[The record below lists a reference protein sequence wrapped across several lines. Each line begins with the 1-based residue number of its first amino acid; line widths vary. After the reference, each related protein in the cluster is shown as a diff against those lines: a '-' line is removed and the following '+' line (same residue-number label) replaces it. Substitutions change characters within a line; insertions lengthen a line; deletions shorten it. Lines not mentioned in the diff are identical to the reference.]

1 MMEVGETQSVLQSV
15 LAAEELVAIPEVSLK
30 KIEALYEQRFEEFLT
45 AKALCETKKSE
56 LESQKESYENQ
67 IEQLSLKVKDE
78 SAKFHFTQQSVKEL
92 QIELEDVKQELVRTK
107 EKLAQYEQESGRY
120 RQERNEAVDERDTL
134 LSAVE
139 RKTLEVE
146 RLQAD
151 VVSLEH
157 KLKSANDAKCTAL
170 AKLDELDGKE
180 YALEFKEKRMER
192 ELALRDS
199 QIAKLTEDLERS
211 MHELQAVR
219 RDKNV
224 RSLTVE
230 AKLSE
235 KIEELKIANQTI
247 AHLSERDA
255 VLSKKVEELTMKLL
269 AQQEDTSKMMEQYQ
283 KQLMS
288 ESNLNNLLQQDKSDH
303 MRQTEELERAAS
315 ELRSLLNEATEQ
327 YGKLETEKKRLEAK
341 HEEDLAAKDRVIQE
355 QQDELKHANQL
366 LEEARVESL
375 EHAVEKLAPSAAA
388 TSRMLKSG
396 MSLTQV
402 YSKFVQA
409 SEELIETRKDNDK
422 LRLQMSNILAE
433 VECSAP
439 KITHV
444 ERLCRNLKDQ
454 NEELN
459 SQLAVLIN
467 ENGELKSELKQI
479 WEKLRNASAENDKL
493 QKTRSDLSRQ
503 VCSLLEETTRL
514 STGARSQTD
523 ESLTSNLLNEGLSR
537 KRITYRNIEELQA
550 NNADLIMTLHELN
563 ARLKV
568 AEGRKDTSELE
579 AQLHAREEMLREQ
592 QQKIQELEKI
602 LHICKIQRDRY
613 LARSRYSAPTGGM
626 HVNGEMDDSQD
637 VGERGSVSREA
648 YEAKVAEA
656 AASSVTLAE
665 KERRIA
671 DLEAKLKERQQELAT
686 MKEEYETY
694 RREKLQN
701 DKLMND
707 QFDRLRTENRELS
720 TQNVKLLGGVEY
732 QTDQNRIMKMSN
744 ETLKKQISTLEER
757 AKNYEI
763 TIAKHETTIVFLKD
777 QAIGAQ
783 SMLSRAEVQLG
794 NLKHELRILKDS
806 ESRLQAE
813 REMIHRERQQ
823 RELILNDVEM
833 IKVSMER
840 SESEGRLRLEKR
852 LDETSRECSALRRRL
867 QEEQDR
873 FRELTSQLQ
882 RQNETAHKR
891 MEEEIAIAETVAAEL
906 KNAKEELEIKQRKID
921 DLQRKL
927 QATLS
932 PSDEDN
938 PVTQANRKVR
948 ELEHLAEQNRIE
960 IDSLKE
966 ELSAAKEHARQYA
979 ELAESSEK
987 ELKELSGNYTKE
999 REASEQELAMLRKQ
1013 DAELRAQISE
1023 LNTEL
1028 SLKITGAQL
1037 SASSDGGDRES
1048 ELHKVQLEK
1057 KQALEQLA
1065 QQNRELREMRDKQN
1079 ALAEQL
1085 QQAEQKY
1092 ANEMVL
1098 HSSDIQQLAQ
1108 LKEELLR
1115 TNGQFVELREA
1126 RDLAAEQ
1133 LRTNEEC
1140 WTRREELLRAEINQM
1155 EERLSDLNAQN
1166 TTLHDQ
1172 LQTIS
1177 TRLLISS
1184 TGAGLNETLSSSAV
1198 AVGASG
1204 SGDAGASASGTD
1216 GEATPADESMSVTGI
1231 ADSSLLNRSLRDD
1244 EKASVEQLLQIIKY
1258 LRKEKDI
1265 AMARYDL
1272 ANTAKLRLQSEQQL
1286 VQKRLE
1292 EVQSELK
1299 AVREQTDAGIVS
1311 AAKHEE
1317 ILRRLE
1323 TFNAITDS
1331 NRVLREERD
1340 TLAKQ
1345 VADFSQRLRSAE
1357 EELLPLQEK
1366 VRELTVK
1373 MESTVNEATVLRQEA
1388 VRWRSRATMLIDRS
1402 NKTSTDDWKRLQ
1414 TERENLAK
1422 MLTTEQELLKRA
1434 NDELN
1439 TLRLDR
1445 TRLETELASVGR
1457 KLTSCG
1463 EETRNLLSER
1473 DTLQQSLATLQQNV
1487 AALQK
1492 NLATLT
1498 TENATLKLE
1507 LNTRDTEAQSKL
1519 DEMQTSLANK
1529 ELALTDAKNKE
1540 QQIRKIA
1547 KRYKE
1552 SFIEM
1557 QKENDE
1563 LKVQLNINPA
1573 AEAQDKT
1580 EPSGG
1585 DSTVES
1591 GGGGGSGTSGE
1602 AANFAAQLEDLR
1614 SQTSEEIDMLRK
1626 ENELLRAKMEKVDQ
1640 QQRTQG
1646 GDTAAAG
1653 SDKHRIAALTEQK
1666 ANMVR
1671 ELQTVRAQLLK
1682 AREELDLQRTQYEAR
1697 LAQLEKEASES
1708 KEVIGRLSRENEQLT
1723 VRLSQLTRQLGLQ
1736 QATKPSTSAGVVG
1749 AGSSE
1754 KPVGESPRTAN
1765 VKPMAGPSVQQSA
1778 TVTPRRVN
1786 ETPLASIRPMAVGSR
1801 TVAVLPTSQTSC
1813 SGSSGSSSS
1822 SSTSTGGNNVA
1833 IVQGSSSSGMAATG
1847 PSSNAVPAGS
1857 SSSVTGAG
1865 PGSSSSSITVGGS
1878 LSGTSSAV
1886 ASSLTTALVPPQQ
1899 QVHTTA
1905 SSSSSS
1911 SAGVGG
1917 NLNESLIV
1925 SSSPSSSHTD
1935 YMPATSSANVA
1946 VAAVPPMGSATT
1958 SSSSS
1963 ASLNAAES
1971 SSSSST
1977 TALLATE
1984 SDNPAQPSTGGV
1996 PPIVV
2001 VADQQLS
2008 TQQQQQ
2014 QQQAAVAMVLPQVEG
2029 QQQIQQQQQQQQ
2041 QLQPSQPASQAALP
2055 QQQQLA
2061 QQPLDKTSQQQQ
2073 ASSSSTVTTTQAGPI
2088 KRPRDVE
2095 GDSSTDT
2102 VSQQTGSKQTP
2113 AKKRLR
2119 MAQPATGEA
2128 FQGVSGSGME
2138 VEYQVPTSSQRDQ
2151 EDEVI
2156 AVDTEEEEDEEEDDD
2171 VNDVEDD
2178 DEEEED
2184 EDDEEE
2190 EEDVGMAD
2198 EGTAEADDG
2207 PMFADGYE
2215 VGESYGG
2222 QQGAGEG
2229 PDIDEDNN
2237 IASASNNEV
2246 DVMDDDNELRN
2257 AACGSSSTSTT
2268 TTTASAA
2275 ASSSGV
2281 KSSQSQ
2287 PAQQAMDTTVDAET
2301 SSTSGMVAAAGSS
2314 SSIANTTTVQHGS
2327 STYAL
2332 ESSSSSS
2339 SSGIGETSTTTGTVS
2354 GSNNIA
2360 PSHDSSPQQPQIQST
2375 TSGSSSAGLAESGA
2389 PQPSGSSNIAGGSTS
2404 ASTSSSSNSS
2414 TIVATAR
2421 QVVNP
2426 LTRHQQ
2432 QAAHLM
2438 LMQQQ
2443 QSYDEGAA
2451 DDRNVP
2457 STPTLYASRRSDGF
2471 SETILSSPH
2480 PQVPNARFVFGE
2492 PSSGSG
2498 RQLPV
2503 VPVSSRSDGTTGQ
2516 QQQQQPQELP
2526 QFLDDTSLGP
2536 LEESAVGSG
2545 VAGSSSSS
2553 SRGRVVP
2560 STTTTCEAQASS
2572 AGDLENALLQDDDE
2586 EEEDQPHQP
2595 QQQQQQTPHQ
2605 QEEHQQH
2612 LQQEQLPQQSEPH
2625 TQPPQQEQQQHQ
2637 QQEEM
2642 DIHEHQQQQQQQE
2655 AGPSTAPNNSAVSN
2669 EAEYVQPPKRSLRS
2683 LSHANLNYDL
2693 NTRAQKRDAT
2703 GREDFNRSW
2712 SDPRSHQARG
2722 MSRIP
2727 ARAGPSASVH
2737 QRIYH
2742 GKNMQEQQQ
2751 LQQMQQ
2757 QQQQQ
2762 QHQQFAGQQMGHT
2775 PRQRGGQRGG
2785 RRGRS
2790 GRRRQ
2795 SGGY

>member
-1 MMEVGETQSVLQSV
+1 MMEVGENQSVLQSV
-15 LAAEELVAIPEVSLK
+15 LAAEELVAIPEDSLK
-30 KIEALYEQRFEEFLT
+30 KIEALYEAGFAAFVAAT
-45 AKALCETKKSE
+45 ALCETKKTE

-92 QIELEDVKQELVRTK
+92 RIELEDVKQELVRAK

-199 QIAKLTEDLERS
+199 QIAKLTEDLERA
-211 MHELQAVR
+211 MHDLQAVR
-219 RDKNV
+219 RDQNV

-255 VLSKKVEELTMKLL
+255 ALSKKVEELTMKLL

-327 YGKLETEKKRLEAK
+327 YGKLETEKKRLETK

-467 ENGELKSELKQI
+467 ENGELKSELKQL

-523 ESLTSNLLNEGLSR
+523 ESLTSNLLNEGLTR

-550 NNADLIMTLHELN
+550 KNADLIMTLHELN
-563 ARLKV
+563 ARLKI

-602 LHICKIQRDRY
+602 LHICKMQRDRY
-613 LARSRYSAPTGGM
+613 WARSGFSGPTGTGM
-626 HVNGEMDDSQD
+626 PMNGEMDESLD
-637 VGERGSVSREA
+637 VGEHGSVSREA

-656 AASSVTLAE
+656 AASSVAIAE
-665 KERRIA
+665 KERRVA
-671 DLEAKLKERQQELAT
+671 DLEAKLKERQQELAA

-813 REMIHRERQQ
+813 REMVQRERQQ

-840 SESEGRLRLEKR
+840 SESEGRRRLEGR

-882 RQNETAHKR
+882 RQTETARKR
-891 MEEEIAIAETVAAEL
+891 MEEEMAIAETVAADL
-906 KNAKEELEIKQRKID
+906 KNAKEELEIKERKID

-987 ELKELSGNYTKE
+987 ELKELSGTYTKE
-999 REASEQELAMLRKQ
+999 REANEQELATLRKQ

-1037 SASSDGGDRES
+1037 SATTDGGDHES

-1098 HSSDIQQLAQ
+1098 HSSDIQQLAL

-1115 TNGQFVELREA
+1115 TNGQFEELREA

-1155 EERLSDLNAQN
+1155 EERLNDLNSQN

-1172 LQTIS
+1172 LQTLS
-1177 TRLLISS
+1177 TRLLISSS
-1184 TGAGLNETLSSSAV
+1184 TGAGLNESFSSTAV
-1198 AVGASG
+1198 VVGASG
-1204 SGDAGASASGTD
+1204 GGDTGGAASTTSGTD
-1216 GEATPADESMSVTGI
+1216 GEATPADESMSVSGI
-1231 ADSSLLNRSLRDD
+1231 GDSSLLNRSLRDD

-1272 ANTAKLRLQSEQQL
+1272 ANSAKLRLQSEQQL

-1292 EVQSELK
+1292 EVQGELK
-1299 AVREQTDAGIVS
+1299 AVREQTDTGIVS

-1340 TLAKQ
+1340 TLSKQ
-1345 VADFSQRLRSAE
+1345 VTDFSQRLRSAE

-1373 MESTVNEATVLRQEA
+1373 MESSVNEATALRQEA

-1402 NKTSTDDWKRLQ
+1402 NKMSTDDWKRLQ

-1439 TLRLDR
+1439 TLRLER

-1463 EETRNLLSER
+1463 EETRNLLGER
-1473 DTLQQSLATLQQNV
+1473 ETLQQNV
-1487 AALQK
+1487 ATLQHTVTTLQK

-1498 TENATLKLE
+1498 AENATLKVE
-1507 LNTRDTEAQSKL
+1507 LSTHETETQSKL
-1519 DEMQTSLANK
+1519 DELQTSLANK
-1529 ELALTDAKNKE
+1529 ELALTDTKNKE

-1552 SFIEM
+1552 SFIEL

-1573 AEAQDKT
+1573 ATDAQDKT

-1591 GGGGGSGTSGE
+1591 GGPSGTAGD
-1602 AANFAAQLEDLR
+1602 AASFAAQLEDLR
-1614 SQTSEEIDMLRK
+1614 SQTSEEIDTLRR
-1626 ENELLRAKMEKVDQ
+1626 ENELLRAKVEKVDQ
-1640 QQRTQG
+1640 QQRTQAA
-1646 GDTAAAG
+1646 DTAAAATAG
-1653 SDKHRIAALTEQK
+1653 NDKHRITALTEQK
-1666 ANMVR
+1666 AAMVR

-1682 AREELDLQRTQYEAR
+1682 AREELELQRTQYEAR
-1697 LAQLEKEASES
+1697 LAQLEKEANES

-1723 VRLSQLTRQLGLQ
+1723 VQLRQLTRQLGLQ

-1801 TVAVLPTSQTSC
+1801 TVAVLPTSQTS
-1813 SGSSGSSSS
+1813 SGSSGGSSSSS

-1833 IVQGSSSSGMAATG
+1833 IVQGSSSSGMTATG
-1847 PSSNAVPAGS
+1847 PSSNVVPAGS

-1865 PGSSSSSITVGGS
+1865 PGSSSSSSITVGGS
-1878 LSGTSSAV
+1878 LPGTSSAV

-1911 SAGVGG
+1911 TSSGAGVVG

-1925 SSSPSSSHTD
+1925 SSSPSSTHTD

-1958 SSSSS
+1958 SSSS
-1963 ASLNAAES
+1963 NAAES

-1984 SDNPAQPSTGGV
+1984 NDSPAQPSTGGV
-1996 PPIVV
+1996 APIVV
-2001 VADQQLS
+2001 VADQQQS

-2014 QQQAAVAMVLPQVEG
+2014 QQQQLAAVAMVLPQVDG
-2029 QQQIQQQQQQQQ
+2029 QQQIQQQQQQ
-2041 QLQPSQPASQAALP
+2041 QLQPSQPSVSQAALP

-2061 QQPLDKTSQQQQ
+2061 QQPQDKCSQLINQQTSQQQQ
-2073 ASSSSTVTTTQAGPI
+2073 ASSSSTVTTTQAGP

-2119 MAQPATGEA
+2119 LTQPATGEA

-2178 DEEEED
+2178 EDEEED

-2207 PMFADGYE
+2207 PMFVDGYE

-2287 PAQQAMDTTVDAET
+2287 TAQQTMDTTVDAET

-2327 STYAL
+2327 SSYTL

-2339 SSGIGETSTTTGTVS
+2339 SSGVGETSTTTGTVS

-2360 PSHDSSPQQPQIQST
+2360 SSHDSSSQQPQIQST
-2375 TSGSSSAGLAESGA
+2375 TSGTSSAGLAESGI
-2389 PQPSGSSNIAGGSTS
+2389 PQPSGSSNVVGGSTS
-2404 ASTSSSSNSS
+2404 ASTSSSSSSSSNNSS

-2443 QSYDEGAA
+2443 QGYDEGAA

-2457 STPTLYASRRSDGF
+2457 STPTLYASRRSDG
-2471 SETILSSPH
+2471 L
-2480 PQVPNARFVFGE
+2480 
-2492 PSSGSG
+2492 
-2498 RQLPV
+2498 
-2503 VPVSSRSDGTTGQ
+2503 
-2516 QQQQQPQELP
+2516 
-2526 QFLDDTSLGP
+2526 
-2536 LEESAVGSG
+2536 
-2545 VAGSSSSS
+2545 
-2553 SRGRVVP
+2553 
-2560 STTTTCEAQASS
+2560 
-2572 AGDLENALLQDDDE
+2572 
-2586 EEEDQPHQP
+2586 
-2595 QQQQQQTPHQ
+2595 
-2605 QEEHQQH
+2605 
-2612 LQQEQLPQQSEPH
+2612 
-2625 TQPPQQEQQQHQ
+2625 
-2637 QQEEM
+2637 M
-2642 DIHEHQQQQQQQE
+2642 
-2655 AGPSTAPNNSAVSN
+2655 
-2669 EAEYVQPPKRSLRS
+2669 
-2683 LSHANLNYDL
+2683 
-2693 NTRAQKRDAT
+2693 
-2703 GREDFNRSW
+2703 
-2712 SDPRSHQARG
+2712 
-2722 MSRIP
+2722 
-2727 ARAGPSASVH
+2727 
-2737 QRIYH
+2737 
-2742 GKNMQEQQQ
+2742 
-2751 LQQMQQ
+2751 
-2757 QQQQQ
+2757 
-2762 QHQQFAGQQMGHT
+2762 
-2775 PRQRGGQRGG
+2775 
-2785 RRGRS
+2785 
-2790 GRRRQ
+2790 
-2795 SGGY
+2795 